1 MSIEHWNCGNDGAE
15 PKYFG

>member
-1 MSIEHWNCGNDGAE
+1 MNIEHWNNNTDGAE